1 MGDYGTG
8 SWGTSGWGG
17 GPGEAPPPKLVGTGN
32 WGQGAWGCSTW
43 GGMGDPNPP
52 MLGAVG
58 PALCDVLG
66 GTVLGVF
73 GDNFV
78 DPTIIQVIDMIG
90 LEVLGEAEYFEAR
103 LDLRK
108 NKILAGFPALPAG
121 TYGVK
126 VITPSGSTPVLP
138 NAVTYAVFADEGKVH
153 RVRRRYSNV
162 WATGP
167 RLLT

>member
-1 MGDYGTG
+1 MTQWGTG
-8 SWGTSGWGG
+8 NWGVGQWGSAEG
-17 GPGEAPPPKLVGTGN
+17 APPPKLVGTGN
-32 WGQGAWGCSTW
+32 WGHGPWGCSTW
-43 GGMGDPNPP
+43 GGMGGAADPPS
-52 MLGAVG
+52 LGAVG

-90 LEVLGEAEYFEAR
+90 LEVLGEALYFEAR

-108 NKILAGFPALPAG
+108 NKILAGFPALPVG

-138 NAVTYAVFADEGKVH
+138 DAVTYEVFADEGKVH
-153 RVRRRYSNV
+153 RVRRRYAEPWN
-162 WATGP
+162 TGT